1 MNDLI
6 WYLETYF
13 YRFYC
18 DKMNRKIDVKDTFLL
33 APLPVVLV
41 GCAHKELGH
50 NLLTIAWCGVDC
62 SEPPLIHISVRPSR
76 HSYRMIR
83 ESGCF
88 TVNIP
93 TKELLE
99 KVDKCGLV
107 SGREGDKFERVG
119 LTALDGSA
127 VEAPIVAE
135 CPVNI
140 ECRVK
145 QVLELGVHHMFIGE
159 VVAVRAD
166 EELVGDDG
174 SLDLSRVSLFAYV
187 HGEYV
192 ELGKRLGGY
201 GCSE

>member
-1 MNDLI
+1 MHRK
-6 WYLETYF
+6 LEV
-13 YRFYC
+13 
-18 DKMNRKIDVKDTFLL
+18 NDTFLL

-41 GCAHKELGH
+41 GCAHKELGR

-99 KVDKCGLV
+99 KVDRCGLV

-127 VEAPIVAE
+127 VDAPIVAE

-140 ECRVK
+140 ECKVRH
-145 QVLELGVHHMFIGE
+145 VLELGIHHMFIGE

-166 EELVGDDG
+166 EGLVREDG
-174 SLDLSRVSLFAYV
+174 SLDLSKVPLFAYV

-192 ELGKRLGGY
+192 ELGERLGGY
-201 GCSE
+201 GCSM